1 METNYK
7 YKKISDFK
15 KAHPNLFK
23 QLHRRG
29 ELERLHIDMGWKIQI
44 QKPSGYWNIKE
55 NCIEESK
62 KRNDK
67 NDFRINSSG
76 AYEASFRNGWLQ
88 EICELNGWRF
98 KKRKP
103 SGYWDIKENC
113 IEESKKSNSKKEF
126 MINSPGAYDAAKRNG
141 WLDEIFELNAARGWN
156 IKENCIEES
165 KKSNSK
171 KKFKN
176 NSSGAYDAAKRNGWL
191 DEISELNKWKTQ
203 IQKPYGYWDIK
214 ENCIGEAKKY
224 EKYSDFIKNGSA
236 YNAAKKNG
244 WVNEICNLMNWT
256 IRQTKP
262 PGFWTKERCMQEAL
276 KYNTISEWRTNNQS
290 SHDKAKKEN
299 WFEECTAHMIK
310 LKK

>member
-156 IKENCIEES
+156 IKENCI
-165 KKSNSK
+165 
-171 KKFKN
+171 
-176 NSSGAYDAAKRNGWL
+176 
-191 DEISELNKWKTQ
+191 
-203 IQKPYGYWDIK
+203 
-214 ENCIGEAKKY
+214 GEAKKY